1 MLVLFIVL
9 YTLYTVVVLLCL
21 HSITDRGDFIDQ
33 PYWH

>member
-9 YTLYTVVVLLCL
+9 YTLYTVIVLLFL
-21 HSITDRGDFIDQ
+21 HTDRGDFIDQ